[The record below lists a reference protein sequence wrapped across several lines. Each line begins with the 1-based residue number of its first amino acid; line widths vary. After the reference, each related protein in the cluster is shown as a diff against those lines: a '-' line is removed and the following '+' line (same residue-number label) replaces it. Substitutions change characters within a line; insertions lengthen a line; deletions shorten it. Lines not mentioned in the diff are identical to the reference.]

1 MTWRVIVNPTAGRRG
16 EVASRVAAALEAR
29 SIEFDLVVSESAD
42 HVRGLTG
49 EGIAAGYRRFAS
61 VGGDGTA
68 NVVCDTLMQH
78 PWDDPPVLAI
88 LPSGSGSD
96 FIRTFGLPR
105 TIEAAADHL
114 LGDAVYRCDVGVLE
128 GSWGRRHFLN
138 VADCGVIAATVPEA
152 DRLPRAMGG
161 LRYVTGLWFA
171 LARFRACDI
180 ELAVGERRY
189 EGSAINVVAANG
201 QFFGGG
207 LNIAPK
213 AMLTD
218 GEFDV
223 QVFTGP
229 RRQVFSLLPR
239 VQRGLHLRHPGV
251 RRMTGPSFRLETE
264 RPWPVEADGEM
275 IGATPVSGRVIPAA
289 LDFKI

>member
-1 MTWRVIVNPTAGRRG
+1 VTWRVIVNPTAGRRG
-16 EVASRVAAALEAR
+16 EVASRVVAALKAR
-29 SIEFDLVVSESAD
+29 AVDFDLGVSESAD
-42 HVRGLTG
+42 HVRELTAA
-49 EGIAAGYRRFAS
+49 GIAAGHRRFIS

-68 NVVCDTLMQH
+68 NVVCDVLMQH
-78 PWDDPPVLAI
+78 DWPEPPVLAI

-96 FIRTFGLPR
+96 FIRTFALPR

-114 LGDAVYRCDVGVLE
+114 VGDEVYRCDVGVLE

-138 VADCGVIAATVPEA
+138 VADCGVIAATIPEA
-152 DRLPRAMGG
+152 ARLPRWMGG

-171 LARFRACDI
+171 LAKFRACDI
-180 ELAVGERRY
+180 ELVVGERRY
-189 EGSAINVVAANG
+189 EGSAINVVAANA

-213 AMLTD
+213 AILTD

-239 VQRGLHLRHPGV
+239 VQRGLHLNHPGV
-251 RRMTGPSFRLETE
+251 RRLSGPAFRLATE

-275 IGATPVSGRVIPAA
+275 IGTTPVAGRVIPAA
-289 LDFKI
+289 IDFKI